1 MQDITVTEVIFE
13 DDVEVKASYTNQ
25 IEVLK
30 DKPVIE
36 NYQATDNYDEE
47 KVNFVFELQD
57 LDNSIISAKARLIKQ
72 DGSTWKENEIVV
84 GQNNFDFEV
93 EENVMQM
100 FKMEFEYT
108 GRISEIIEI
117 GRKVDGVK
125 KYNVDT
131 TLINKIILKEVGLK
145 DENIIDSNICT
156 VCNSDLFHSYRVDKE
171 KSGRNGAFI
180 GMV

>member
-1 MQDITVTEVIFE
+1 MFKNDFAYINRI
-13 DDVEVKASYTNQ
+13 D
-25 IEVLK
+25 
-30 DKPVIE
+30 
-36 NYQATDNYDEE
+36 
-47 KVNFVFELQD
+47 
-57 LDNSIISAKARLIKQ
+57 SII
-72 DGSTWKENEIVV
+72 E
-84 GQNNFDFEV
+84 
-93 EENVMQM
+93 
-100 FKMEFEYT
+100 T
-108 GRISEIIEI
+108 GI
-117 GRKVDGVK
+117 KVDRIK